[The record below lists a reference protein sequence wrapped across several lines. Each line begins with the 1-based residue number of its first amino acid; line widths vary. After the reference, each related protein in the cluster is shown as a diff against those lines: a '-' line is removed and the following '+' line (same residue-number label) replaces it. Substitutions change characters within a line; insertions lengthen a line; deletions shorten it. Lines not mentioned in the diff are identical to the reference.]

1 NWVRFSEMY
10 TNPLQPGVVY
20 FVRARVD
27 QGLPGFADD
36 HYGPGCE
43 LGMTAQTNCTALI
56 DNPGSNTHSCG
67 VTRTF
72 GGSSRIWAQPV
83 SGATAYRFRFSH
95 AASGYVRTIDRTNY
109 LCALNWVT
117 LPLIDG
123 NTYQV
128 QVAAYVDGAWGAYC
142 GPVCELTI
150 GNTPALAQQRIAEQ
164 ATAAELQLFPNPN
177 QGERVTLVAN
187 GLDAEATT
195 ATVTILDLRGAVISN
210 TTVPLGDGSINTVI
224 DLQGLTGGVYLLR
237 LSDGVEDHLQRL
249 VIQR

>member
-1 NWVRFSEMY
+1 
-10 TNPLQPGVVY
+10 PGVVY

-43 LGMTAQTNCTALI
+43 LGMTAETNCTALI
-56 DNPGSNTHSCG
+56 DNPASNTHSCG

-72 GGSSRIWAQPV
+72 GGSSKIWAQPV
-83 SGATAYRFRFSH
+83 SGATAYRFRFRH
-95 AASGYVRTIDRTNY
+95 AASGYVRVVDRPTY

-123 NTYQV
+123 NTYT
-128 QVAAYVDGAWGAYC
+128 VDVEVLVNGIWSGYC
-142 GPVCELTI
+142 GPTCELTI
-150 GNTPALAQQRIAEQ
+150 GNAPALAEQRIAAQ

-195 ATVTILDLRGAVISN
+195 ATVTILDLRGAMVSN
-210 TTVPLGDGSINTVI
+210 TTVSLGDGAINTVV
-224 DLQGLTGGVYLLR
+224 DLQGLASGVYLVR
-237 LSDGVEDHLQRL
+237 LSDGTQDHVQRL

>member
-1 NWVRFSEMY
+1 
-10 TNPLQPGVVY
+10 VY

-43 LGMTAQTNCTALI
+43 LGMTAETNCTALI
-56 DNPGSNTHSCG
+56 DNPASNTHSCG

-72 GGSSRIWAQPV
+72 GGSSKIWAQPV

-95 AASGYVRTIDRTNY
+95 EASGYVRVVDRPTY

-117 LPLIDG
+117 LPLLNG
-123 NTYQV
+123 NTYAV
-128 QVAAYVDGAWGAYC
+128 SVETLVNGSWSGYC
-142 GPVCELTI
+142 GPTCELTI
-150 GNTPALAQQRIAEQ
+150 GNAPALAEQRIAAQ

-210 TTVPLGDGSINTVI
+210 TTVPLGVGSINTVI
-224 DLQGLTGGVYLLR
+224 DLQGLTGGVYFVR
-237 LSDGVEDHLQRL
+237 LSDGNTDLIQRL
-249 VIQR
+249 MIQR